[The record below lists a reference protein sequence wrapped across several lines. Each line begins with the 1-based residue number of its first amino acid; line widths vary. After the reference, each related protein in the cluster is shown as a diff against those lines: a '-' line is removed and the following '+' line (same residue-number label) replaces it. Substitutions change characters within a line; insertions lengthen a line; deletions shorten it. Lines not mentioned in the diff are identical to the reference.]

1 MSTIAESTS
10 PETNVSITPTL
21 TTTTPII
28 SPPSPIQESQEN
40 KITTSNNTEEII
52 KDEEDSEVEEEIEST
67 TNTTTIIT
75 TPTINT
81 PTTTPNIIE
90 GVTPVGNEDEKEIQ
104 LIAKILLNISSNA
117 VVVVPNLSESSP
129 AILTHKLKD
138 SSNLVPFD
146 LASPISSQNDLSASA
161 NDISNKKKRQRTS
174 PEQLAILEQIFETD
188 KMPSQQIRTRLANQL
203 GMSSRRVQIW
213 FQNKRAKVKR
223 GGPFGKED
231 GSEDPFGADDDI
243 MEEDDESMDQE
254 NSLTIDDGQTTSSPL
269 NTSSDNIV
277 PSISPVLSST
287 NGTINNINSSNNN
300 NINLNLTPNILNT
313 ISSAANNGGASPALN
328 SFNFH
333 LNQSLSKLQ
342 SPPSPPSTV
351 PPSPLSKKIKQQQ
364 QQQLLQQQ
372 QQSTTSPITQF
383 HQSSFQISNINLGSS
398 SSSLPSFSAI
408 KLNSSSKH
416 IPTND
421 FSTSTTTTTSNS
433 TTSTPKPI
441 NGFSEF
447 HTLKFHN
454 VLKN

>member
-1 MSTIAESTS
+1 MSTLIEENTSQETSASTMATDVVAS
-10 PETNVSITPTL
+10 PL
-21 TTTTPII
+21 
-28 SPPSPIQESQEN
+28 SPSSLSSSSPSPSPTPMASEEEN
-40 KITTSNNTEEII
+40 KNTTITKNTENIQQEQ
-52 KDEEDSEVEEEIEST
+52 DDDEVEEEIQST
-67 TNTTTIIT
+67 TTTTIIT
-75 TPTINT
+75 T
-81 PTTTPNIIE
+81 TTTTTTSNTTAAPAVE
-90 GVTPVGNEDEKEIQ
+90 GAIHEDEKEIQ

-117 VVVVPNLSESSP
+117 IVVPNLSESSP

-146 LASPISSQNDLSASA
+146 LISPISSQTDLSASA
-161 NDISNKKKRQRTS
+161 NDINNKKKRQRTS

-231 GSEDPFGADDDI
+231 GSEDPFGGDDDN
-243 MEEDDESMDQE
+243 MEDDDESMDQE
-254 NSLTIDDGQTTSSPL
+254 NSLTIDDGQATSSPL

-277 PSISPVLSST
+277 PSISPVLSS
-287 NGTINNINSSNNN
+287 INNTSSTTNTTTTTTNNNN
-300 NINLNLTPNILNT
+300 NITLT
-313 ISSAANNGGASPALN
+313 GGASPALN

-333 LNQSLSKLQ
+333 LNQSLNKLQ

-364 QQQLLQQQ
+364 QQQQQIQQQ
-372 QQSTTSPITQF
+372 QQQTTSPITQF

-421 FSTSTTTTTSNS
+421 FVTSSTNTTTPTTN
-433 TTSTPKPI
+433 KPI